1 MDTRTRP
8 DSGSRPT
15 RIRAAAG
22 PAAAAACLL
31 VAASAFADGVAA
43 MDSLAPGTR
52 VRVEASGLTRSRVV
66 GTFRSLDGESL
77 EFVADGSQ
85 EPVRIPRE
93 RISRLETSKGRG
105 SRLVDALV
113 GGFAGGAAGALVGKA
128 SSSKSGYMESAAEA
142 GAAILGAL
150 LGTTIGA
157 AIPPGERWQDV
168 PASRYRV
175 SLAPRL
181 DGQIAVK
188 FAVAF

>member
-31 VAASAFADGVAA
+31 VAADAFAGADATTP
-43 MDSLAPGTR
+43 SLEPGTR
-52 VRVEASGLTRSRVV
+52 VRVEAPGLARSRVV
-66 GTFRSLDGESL
+66 GTVRSLDGESL
-77 EFVADGSQ
+77 EFVADGSH
-85 EPVRIPRE
+85 EPVRIARE
-93 RISRLETSKGRG
+93 RISRLESSHGHG
-105 SRLVDALV
+105 SRLVDALI
-113 GGFAGGAAGALVGKA
+113 GGLAGGAVGALVGKA
-128 SSSKSGYMESAAEA
+128 STSKSGYMESAAEA

-157 AIPPGERWQDV
+157 VSPPGERWQDV

-181 DGQIAVK
+181 DGQIGVK